1 MSAGNLSLSGIL
13 APPTRQGITSFF
25 CCRAGATSN
34 LTQSSDR
41 SMRRVPPPM
50 PSTSSLHTLSNQCL
64 VVTSNSAM
72 EDRRKHV
79 LHVSPDR
86 TLARSRHQVL
96 SAVGFHVFC
105 VYTVSAALFEIS
117 LGRCG
122 TLLLCRQ
129 LKRESRETL
138 ATFFHE
144 HCPEPFIVTI
154 LAHENDYCPPQT
166 HARVVHSSDHVA
178 LLRVFREKLAA

>member
-1 MSAGNLSLSGIL
+1 L
-13 APPTRQGITSFF
+13 ATHD
-25 CCRAGATSN
+25 ATFLVN
-34 LTQSSDR
+34 RGLKRCFEIEQR
-41 SMRRVPPPM
+41 LRLP
-50 PSTSSLHTLSNQCL
+50 TLSNQCL
-64 VVTSNSAM
+64 TVTSNLCVDDS
-72 EDRRKHV
+72 RKNV

-122 TLLLCRQ
+122 TLLLCHQ
-129 LKRESRETL
+129 LKKNSRETL
-138 ATFFHE
+138 AAFFHE
-144 HCPEPFIVTI
+144 HCPEPFIVAI
-154 LAHENDYCPPQT
+154 VADENDYCPPQT
-166 HARVVHSSDHVA
+166 HARVIHSSDHVT